1 MSRWL
6 ATYGFFCLLL
16 GVTQYNASAGNQSTV
31 YLPMSNSPKWY
42 FEPTISD
49 DSPSLATAAHFSKY
63 LSAVVREFTQNSLD
77 GKLPE
82 NEKPVTIK
90 VSLVSMPKIDNPDL
104 TYFDSTFRGHID
116 RIDKSKDKDLKKDI
130 LNALNKDEEKTRYA
144 LVLEDFET
152 IGLRGDVY
160 RVDSAKDEH
169 FQAFMRATGSSESK
183 ASGKMGSWGLGKA
196 TLWYAGASKSIFVY
210 SVRSEGTPKEVLM
223 GRCILPTVPGLTEG
237 GRNESSN
244 GYWGVK
250 RVQPISTKPK
260 HSQIPVDAYSVPV
273 TGSGEGAEL
282 ICKFKKDFK
291 LRRGKQS
298 GLSVVIPYYTP
309 NDSFAKSISQI
320 FAEEWALV
328 IVEGGLTVE
337 IYDERSINQPEVVLN
352 NSNISA
358 YKNSFGEKS
367 LARVFDMSEL
377 AKGPDVQV
385 LEYKTEHG
393 FSAAA
398 FINKHRSAIMTRVS
412 NCKSQPAMF
421 ILDNI
426 PVNTSERTQEYGQL
440 YVMITPNNNST
451 QRVQL
456 YRDYLRIGGEK
467 GSSAESLRNR
477 QTVGVDLWA
486 HPMLTDKSGLNPVA
500 ALIRDGEL
508 PSHTDVKPKKAD
520 ANFEREKRDVRAW
533 NFIKNLPAQMAKAL
547 DYGSAGK
554 DFTAFAEIFPAGN
567 EGTAPQTLCISTDR
581 LLKGEVNAQYRTRV
595 RGSGGETPYEW
606 SVSFKDPN
614 HSGSIHKENGTLTVP
629 LQSEEV
635 AINLTV
641 SLRDKNGLSV
651 SKDFIVDFKNK
662 PVQPNEAQDF
672 TIAKTS
678 SGADITINGI
688 PSGWATGC
696 KVTFGYRRDGLTVG
710 NSLSAASY
718 ADLGNN
724 AIVNGNNGVT
734 TQCRASEGEVDIKW
748 TMNPTGQVV
757 VNVTGVSFDTNRE
770 LIAKLEELKS

>member
-1 MSRWL
+1 MS
-6 ATYGFFCLLL
+6 
-16 GVTQYNASAGNQSTV
+16 SI
-31 YLPMSNSPKWY
+31 PKWY

-63 LSAVVREFTQNSLD
+63 ISAVVREFTQNSLD

-82 NEKPVTIK
+82 SEKPVTIK
-90 VSLVSMPKIDNPDL
+90 VSLVSMPIIDNPKL
-104 TYFDSTFRGHID
+104 TYFDSTFRGHIE
-116 RIDKSKDKDLKKDI
+116 RIAKSKDIDLKTDI
-130 LNALNKDEEKTRYA
+130 LNALDKDGGKARYA

-160 RVDSAKDEH
+160 RVDSARDEH

-210 SVRSEGTPKEVLM
+210 SVRSEGTPEEVLM
-223 GRCILPTVPGLTEG
+223 GRCILPTVPGLIKG
-237 GRNESSN
+237 GQNESSN

-250 RVQPISTKPK
+250 RVEPIKTN
-260 HSQIPVDAYSVPV
+260 HSQIPVGEYSVPV
-273 TGSGEGAEL
+273 TGIGEGAEL
-282 ICKFKKDFK
+282 IRKFKKDFK
-291 LRRGKQS
+291 LQRDKQS

-309 NDSFAKSISQI
+309 NDSFAESISQI

-337 IYDERSINQPEVVLN
+337 IYDKRGSEQPKVVLDKN
-352 NSNISA
+352 NISN
-358 YKNSFGEKS
+358 YKDLFGEKS
-367 LARVFDMSEL
+367 LARVFDMSKL
-377 AKGPDVQV
+377 AKEPGAQV
-385 LEYKTEHG
+385 LEYNTEHG

-398 FINKHRSAIMTRVS
+398 FINEHRSAIMTHVD

-426 PVNTSERTQEYGQL
+426 PVNTSERPQEYGQL

-467 GSSAESLRNR
+467 GASAESLRNR

-486 HPMLTDKSGLNPVA
+486 NSMLTGKSGLNPVA

-508 PSHTDVKPKKAD
+508 PSHTDVKPKKSD
-520 ANFEREKRDVRAW
+520 NFEREKRDVHAW

-547 DYGSAGK
+547 DYGSAEK

-581 LLKGEVNAQYRTRV
+581 LPKGEVNAQYRTRV

-614 HSGSIHKENGTLTVP
+614 HSGSIHKENGTLTIP

-651 SKDFIVDFKNK
+651 SKDFTVDFKNK
-662 PVQPNEAQDF
+662 PVQPNEAEDF

-688 PSGWATGC
+688 PSAWATGC

-710 NSLSAASY
+710 GSLSKASY
-718 ADLGNN
+718 ADLGKNVKAN
-724 AIVNGNNGVT
+724 VANNGVT
-734 TQCRASEGEVDIKW
+734 TQCHASEGEVDIKW
-748 TMNPTGQVV
+748 TTNPTGQVV
-757 VNVTGVSFDTNRE
+757 VNVTGVSFDTTNRE

>member
-6 ATYGFFCLLL
+6 ATYGFFCLSL
-16 GVTQYNASAGNQSTV
+16 GVTQYSAFAGNHGTV
-31 YLPMSNSPKWY
+31 YLPMSSSPTWY

-63 LSAVVREFTQNSLD
+63 LNAVVREFTQNSLD

-82 NEKPVTIK
+82 SPKPVTIK
-90 VSLVSMPKIDNPDL
+90 VSLVTMPKIDNPKL
-104 TYFDSTFRGHID
+104 KYFDSTFKGHVG
-116 RIDKSKDKDLKKDI
+116 RINKSKDKGLKEDI
-130 LNALNKDEEKTRYA
+130 TRALDKSDAKSQYA

-152 IGLRGDVY
+152 IGLHGDTY
-160 RVDSAKDEH
+160 RVDSGKDEH

-196 TLWYAGASKSIFVY
+196 TLWYAGAAKSIFVY
-210 SVRSEGTPKEVLM
+210 SIRSEGTPIEVLM
-223 GRCILPTVPGLTEG
+223 GRCILPTVPGPGKLG
-237 GRNESSN
+237 QNESSN
-244 GYWGVK
+244 GYWGVT
-250 RVQPISTKPK
+250 RVEKINTKY
-260 HSQIPVDAYSVPV
+260 SQIPVGKYSVPV
-273 TGSGEGAEL
+273 TNADAGL
-282 ICKFKKDFK
+282 IDSFKTDFK
-291 LRRGKQS
+291 LQRKQKES

-309 NDSFAKSISQI
+309 NDSFAKDISKI

-337 IYDERSINQPEVVLN
+337 IYDKRGSEQLKVVLN
-352 NSNISA
+352 NSNIGE
-358 YKNSFGEKS
+358 YKNLFAEKS
-367 LARVFDMSEL
+367 LARVFDMSKLVKESAAL
-377 AKGPDVQV
+377 V

-393 FSAAA
+393 FNAAT
-398 FINKHRSAIMTRVS
+398 FISEHRDALMAHVDI
-412 NCKSQPAMF
+412 CKSQPAMF
-421 ILDNI
+421 IIDNI
-426 PVNTSERTQEYGQL
+426 PVNTSERAQEYGQI
-440 YVMITPNNNST
+440 YVMVTPTNNST

-486 HPMLTDKSGLNPVA
+486 NSKLQGKSGLNPVA
-500 ALIRDGEL
+500 ALIRDGEP
-508 PSHTDVKPKKAD
+508 PSHTDVKPKNSG
-520 ANFEREKRDVRAW
+520 NFEREKRDVHAW

-547 DYGSAGK
+547 DYGSAEK

-567 EGTAPQTLCISTDR
+567 EGATPQTLCISTDR
-581 LLKGEVNAQYRTRV
+581 LPKGEVNAQYRTRV

-614 HSGSIHKENGTLTVP
+614 HSGSIGKENGMLTIP

-651 SKDFIVDFKNK
+651 SKDFTVDFKNK

-672 TIAKTS
+672 TIAKTV
-678 SGADITINGI
+678 SGADITIKDI
-688 PSGWATGC
+688 PDTWAIGC

-710 NSLSAASY
+710 GSLSAASY
-718 ADLGNN
+718 ADLGKNVKAN
-724 AIVNGNNGVT
+724 AVDNGVT
-734 TQCRASEGEVDIKW
+734 TQCHASTGEVAIMW
-748 TMNPTGQVV
+748 TTNPTEQLVV
-757 VNVTGVSFDTNRE
+757 KVTGVSFDTNRE
-770 LIAKLEELKS
+770 LIAKLEELKP